1 MALSTT
7 EVQHIARLAALA
19 LSPAEVE
26 RLAGELT
33 AILEHVDQLN
43 EVDTRDVPATAHLA
57 VLAMPLR
64 ADTVVPGLAEEAA
77 TAGAARVVAGGFA
90 VPRFVDE

>member
-7 EVQHIARLAALA
+7 EVQHIANLAALA
-19 LSPAEVE
+19 LSPTEVT

-33 AILEHVDQLN
+33 AILEHIDQLN

-57 VLAMPLR
+57 VLALPLR
-64 ADTVVPGLAEEAA
+64 PDAVQPGLGEELA

-90 VPRFVDE
+90 VPRFVEE

>member
-7 EVQHIARLAALA
+7 EVQHIANLAALA
-19 LSPAEVE
+19 LSPAEVT

-57 VLAMPLR
+57 VLALPLR
-64 ADTVVPGLAEEAA
+64 SDTVVAGLSEEVA
-77 TAGAARVVAGGFA
+77 TEGAARVVAGGFA

>member
-7 EVQHIARLAALA
+7 EVQHIAHLAALA

-64 ADTVVPGLAEEAA
+64 PDCVVPGLSQEVA

>member
-7 EVQHIARLAALA
+7 EVQHIARLEALA
-19 LSPAEVE
+19 LAPAEVE
-26 RLAGELT
+26 RLATELT
-33 AILEHVDQLN
+33 AILAHVDQLN
-43 EVDTRDVPATAHLA
+43 EVDTQDVPATAHLA

-64 ADTVVPGLAEEAA
+64 PDVVVPGLPEEAA

>member
-64 ADTVVPGLAEEAA
+64 PDIPVPGLPEEVA

>member
-33 AILEHVDQLN
+33 AILQHVDQLN

-64 ADTVVPGLAEEAA
+64 PDAVVPGLAEETA
-77 TAGAARVVAGGFA
+77 TAGAPRVVAGGFA